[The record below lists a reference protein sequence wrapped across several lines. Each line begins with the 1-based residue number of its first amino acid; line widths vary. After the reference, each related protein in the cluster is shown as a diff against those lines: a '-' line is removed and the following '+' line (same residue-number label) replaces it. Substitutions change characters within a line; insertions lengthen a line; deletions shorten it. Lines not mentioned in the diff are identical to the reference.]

1 MQPFLVF
8 LVRYAYVTQFLTLL
22 TENLLKVLVMPNI
35 YVIGG
40 ANGSGKT
47 TTAKRVLPNFL
58 GIIEYVNADEIAAG
72 LSMFNPES
80 VAILAGRLMLERL
93 ETLSNSRSNFAFET
107 TLAARNFASFLKK
120 SKLKGYSINVIFFWL
135 QSPELAIERV
145 RRRVESGGHNIPED
159 VIRRRYPRGI
169 KNLLELYIPLC
180 DSWVVYDNSS
190 SISQIVVACN
200 VEQEP
205 FIYQPEIWD
214 RIIRSCQ

>member
-1 MQPFLVF
+1 M
-8 LVRYAYVTQFLTLL
+8 A
-22 TENLLKVLVMPNI
+22 NLYL
-35 YVIGG
+35 IGG

-58 GIIEYVNADEIAAG
+58 GVIEYVNADEIAAG

-93 ETLSNSRSNFAFET
+93 ETLSNSGSNFAFET
-107 TLAARNFASFLKK
+107 TLAARYFASFLRK
-120 SKLKGYSINVIFFWL
+120 SKLKGYTINLIFFWL

-159 VIRRRYPRGI
+159 TIRRRYTRGI

-180 DSWVVYDNSS
+180 DSWVIYNNSS
-190 SISQIVVACN
+190 PNFQVVAVCDI
-200 VEQEP
+200 EKKP
-205 FIYQPEIWD
+205 LIYQAEIWNK
-214 RIIRSCQ
+214 IIKVTNE